1 MPNGRKAPEANTP
14 GSFHL
19 PRHPH
24 RHMIQP
30 LKRLP
35 QKRNPSFRV
44 FSRFGGSEIPAAPYA
59 VEMPETFSAAARI
72 KK

>member
-1 MPNGRKAPEANTP
+1 
-14 GSFHL
+14 
-19 PRHPH
+19 
-24 RHMIQP
+24 MIQP

-44 FSRFGGSEIPAAPYA
+44 SSRFGGPEIPAAPYA

>member
-1 MPNGRKAPEANTP
+1 
-14 GSFHL
+14 
-19 PRHPH
+19 
-24 RHMIQP
+24 MIQP
-30 LKRLP
+30 LKRLL

-59 VEMPETFSAAARI
+59 VEMPETFSAATRI